1 MLGYPL
7 RMYHNE
13 HEEQQWPSQS
23 LTQSCVSSPTSLRL
37 GDILTYIL
45 GYPLRISHNEH
56 EEQQTVA
63 IAVAHT
69 ILRFFTN
76 FAKTG

>member
-1 MLGYPL
+1 
-7 RMYHNE
+7 MYHNE
-13 HEEQQWPSQS
+13 HEEQQ
-23 LTQSCVSSPTSLRL
+23 TVAIAVAHTIMRFFTNFTKTGVR

-45 GYPLRISHNEH
+45 GYPLRISHNDH